1 MQEVEIGTLARRVQG
16 EQFQVASLDACA
28 NGEQSFAN
36 LISGAFRRHLATT
49 EEKSEKVDAERKY
62 GRFKVVPVLADG
74 FCFWHCLLR
83 SSLPA
88 EYEPVHRS
96 ASGGPRLKNRLHVEI
111 ETAKTAVEEFIAL
124 LMASPSH
131 DESIVKALQNSPQVE
146 INHIQTICEV
156 SGLALRVT
164 LSEEAC

>member
-1 MQEVEIGTLARRVQG
+1 M
-16 EQFQVASLDACA
+16 
-28 NGEQSFAN
+28 
-36 LISGAFRRHLATT
+36 
-49 EEKSEKVDAERKY
+49 VDSKL
-62 GRFKVVPVLADG
+62 FLFLQMD
-74 FCFWHCLLR
+74 
-83 SSLPA
+83 
-88 EYEPVHRS
+88 S
-96 ASGGPRLKNRLHVEI
+96 ASGIACSAPHFQQNMNQFIDPLPGDPRLKNRLHVEI